1 MANQS
6 IPPLTVPPLVNK
18 GLIAGLMKRNLW
30 SIRPYISGGGGGLRW
45 RSVGRPV
52 ISEGWTGV
60 LGEPK

>member
-30 SIRPYISGGGGGLRW
+30 SIRPYISGGGGGYVGGRLVDLS
-45 RSVGRPV
+45 SVKVGQ
-52 ISEGWTGV
+52 GC
-60 LGEPK
+60 